1 MATAHTAR
9 RRLAAWA
16 LLLCSAGAL
25 VLARSPEPA
34 AAVTEPDALH
44 RGGELYQ
51 RWCATCHATTADG
64 TRDGP
69 TLEGLSLAYVDLTMR
84 TGRMPLA
91 DPERGVRDHTLD
103 PEERELVNAYL
114 ADLLDLD
121 EQIPDPPAGDPG
133 QGQELYTLHCAAC
146 HGSTGQGGVT
156 GAGLLAPAVTGLD
169 RTALASATRVGPFA
183 MPPFREDT
191 LSDDELGDVVDYVL
205 AFDDQPTS
213 PLGMTELNRVSAAAF
228 GALLL
233 ALLMV
238 ACVYLARWRTPGQD
252 EREKD
257 HA

>member
-1 MATAHTAR
+1 MAHTAR
-9 RRLAAWA
+9 RRFAAWG
-16 LLLCSAGAL
+16 LLLCAVGAF
-25 VLARSPEPA
+25 AATRADAPA
-34 AAVTEPDALH
+34 AVAAEPDALQ

-69 TLEGLSLAYVDLTMR
+69 TLAGLSLAYIDLTMR
-84 TGRMPLA
+84 TGRMPMA
-91 DPERGVRDHTLD
+91 DPERGVRERDFD
-103 PEERELVNAYL
+103 AEEREAVNDYL
-114 ADLLDLD
+114 ADLLGLD
-121 EQIPDPPAGDPG
+121 DDRPDPPAGDPG
-133 QGQELYTLHCAAC
+133 RGQDLYTLHCAAC

-183 MPPFREDT
+183 MPPFPEDT
-191 LSDDELGDVVDYVL
+191 ISEEELGDVVDYVL
-205 AFDDQPTS
+205 AFEDQPIS

-233 ALLMV
+233 ALLII
-238 ACVYLARWRTPGQD
+238 ACVYLGRWRTPRHD
-252 EREKD
+252 ERTRD